1 MTEDLL
7 PLTPLEASARA
18 LGADTT
24 RYGFDYLMLPMRDS
38 ARLATIVIRPTADG
52 RYPTLLVRSPYPN
65 ALPDAF
71 GGLFKAL
78 FEKDYVL
85 VLQNE
90 RGSEWSERRTS

>member
-1 MTEDLL
+1 MAS
-7 PLTPLEASARA
+7 PL
-18 LGADTT
+18 
-24 RYGFDYLMLPMRDS
+24 
-38 ARLATIVIRPTADG
+38 RLAPPGGLWPWPAAG
-52 RYPTLLVRSPYPN
+52 HPTLLVRSPYPN